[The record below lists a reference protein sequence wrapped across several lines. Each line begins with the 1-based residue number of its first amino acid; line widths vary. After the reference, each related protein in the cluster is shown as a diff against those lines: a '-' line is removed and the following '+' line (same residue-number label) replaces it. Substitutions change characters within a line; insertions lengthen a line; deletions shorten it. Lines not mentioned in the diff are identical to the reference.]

1 MISSCVDPSCV
12 NPSCVDPSCVDYS
25 CFEHS
30 CVVRSCVDLVENVF
44 GFSDANL
51 EADANALFKHN
62 AKTTLKAE
70 VYTIHAYSRSYNNNV
85 SYLDINRQKTKVHK
99 CGCCDCC
106 CSPCAC

>member
-1 MISSCVDPSCV
+1 LIDNILSYIITYNNNILKMISSCVDPSCV
-12 NPSCVDPSCVDYS
+12 YPSCVDPSCVDPS
-25 CFEHS
+25 CVVPS

-70 VYTIHAYSRSYNNNV
+70 VYTIHAYKPVIQS
-85 SYLDINRQKTKVHK
+85 
-99 CGCCDCC
+99 
-106 CSPCAC
+106 